1 MTKVKIITD
10 STARLTP
17 EEVAQYDISVVPLTV
32 MIDGTVYHDGVSIT
46 PSEFIEKMAASKSL
60 PTTSQPS
67 LGAFTEVYETVPED
81 VEVLSLHLT
90 HHLSGT
96 VQAAEQAARLVPHDI
111 VVRDS
116 NYIDRALAAQVL
128 VAGRMAQ
135 AGASRDEILAEL
147 QRVEDN
153 TELYLTVTTL
163 KNLVAGGRLSK
174 ASGLIGTL
182 LDIKLGAHVPL
193 GKITMEVKGRGKKT
207 IKGYQDLIF
216 ERMHAE
222 PNGIAVIGISHADA
236 AEEAEQLAARAHDE
250 FPEAI
255 VDIAE
260 TTPIE
265 STHAGPG
272 AMGISYLKNYA

>member
-174 ASGLIGTL
+174 ASGIIGTL

-236 AEEAEQLAARAHDE
+236 AEEAEQLAARARDE

>member
-46 PSEFIEKMAASKSL
+46 PSEFIEKMAASKNL

-128 VAGRMAQ
+128 VAGRMVQ

-236 AEEAEQLAARAHDE
+236 AEEAEQLAARARDE

>member
-116 NYIDRALAAQVL
+116 NYIDRTLAAQVL

-236 AEEAEQLAARAHDE
+236 AEEAEQLAARARAE

>member
-17 EEVAQYDISVVPLTV
+17 EEVAQYDISVVPFTV

-236 AEEAEQLAARAHDE
+236 AEEAEQLAARARDE

-272 AMGISYLKNYA
+272 AMGISYLKNYV

>member
-1 MTKVKIITD
+1 MTKVKSITD

-67 LGAFTEVYETVPED
+67 LGAFTEVYQTVPED

-135 AGASRDEILAEL
+135 AGATRDEILAEL

-236 AEEAEQLAARAHDE
+236 AEEAEQLAARARDE

>member
-46 PSEFIEKMAASKSL
+46 PSEFIEKMAASKNL

-128 VAGRMAQ
+128 VAGRMSQ

-236 AEEAEQLAARAHDE
+236 AEEAEQLAARARDE

>member
-135 AGASRDEILAEL
+135 AGATRDEILAEL

-222 PNGIAVIGISHADA
+222 QNGIAVIGISHADA
-236 AEEAEQLAARAHDE
+236 AEEAEQLAARARDE

>member
-32 MIDGTVYHDGVSIT
+32 MIDGTVYHDGVSIK

-67 LGAFTEVYETVPED
+67 LGAFTEVYETVPKD

-90 HHLSGT
+90 HHLTGT
-96 VQAAEQAARLVPHDI
+96 VRAAEQAARLVPHDI
-111 VVRDS
+111 VVRNS

-135 AGASRDEILAEL
+135 AGATRDEILTEL

-174 ASGLIGTL
+174 ASGLIGML
-182 LDIKLGAHVPL
+182 LNIKLGAHVPL
-193 GKITMEVKGRGKKT
+193 GKITMEVKGRGMKT
-207 IKGYQDLIF
+207 IQGYQDLIF

-222 PNGIAVIGISHADA
+222 PNAVAVIGISHADA
-236 AEEAEQLAARAHDE
+236 AEEAEQLAARARAE

>member
-46 PSEFIEKMAASKSL
+46 PSEFIEKMAASKNL

-236 AEEAEQLAARAHDE
+236 AEEAEQLAARARDE

-260 TTPIE
+260 TTTIE

-272 AMGISYLKNYA
+272 AMGISYLKTYA

>member
-67 LGAFTEVYETVPED
+67 LGAFTEVYQTVPED
-81 VEVLSLHLT
+81 VEVLTLHLT

-216 ERMHAE
+216 ERMHGE

-236 AEEAEQLAARAHDE
+236 AEEAEQLAARARDE

>member
-46 PSEFIEKMAASKSL
+46 PSEFIEKMAASKNL

-135 AGASRDEILAEL
+135 AGATRDEILAEL

-236 AEEAEQLAARAHDE
+236 AEEAEQLAARARDE

>member
-67 LGAFTEVYETVPED
+67 LGAFTEVYETVPEV

-135 AGASRDEILAEL
+135 AGATRDEILAEL

-236 AEEAEQLAARAHDE
+236 AEEAEQLAARARDE

>member
-46 PSEFIEKMAASKSL
+46 PSEFIEKMAASKNL

-111 VVRDS
+111 VVCDS

-236 AEEAEQLAARAHDE
+236 AEEAEQLAARARDE

-272 AMGISYLKNYA
+272 AMGISYLKNDA

>member
-147 QRVEDN
+147 QRVEAN

-236 AEEAEQLAARAHDE
+236 AEEAEQLAARARDE

>member
-46 PSEFIEKMAASKSL
+46 PSEFIEKMAASKNL

-111 VVRDS
+111 VVCDS

-207 IKGYQDLIF
+207 IKGYQNLIF

-236 AEEAEQLAARAHDE
+236 AEEAEQLAARARDE